1 MKVFAIASIARPLTP
16 EQRQEI
22 MPNEV
27 PATLKL
33 YLDGK
38 IEQFWYRQGAPGVI
52 FLMNVDSVEQAK
64 ATVEALPLAAGGFA
78 HYEFFPVGPLAPLG
92 LLIQGK

>member
-1 MKVFAIASIARPLTP
+1 MKVMAIATIIKPVTP
-16 EQRQEI
+16 EQRQQI

-38 IEQFWYRQGAPGVI
+38 IEQFWARQDAPGVI
-52 FLMNVDSVEQAK
+52 FLLNVASVDEAK
-64 ATVEALPLAAGGFA
+64 TTVEALPLVTGGFA
-78 HYEFFPVGPLAPLG
+78 KYEFIPVGPLAPLG

>member
-1 MKVFAIASIARPLTP
+1 MKDMAIGSFVKPLTP
-16 EQRQEI
+16 EQRQQV

-27 PATLKL
+27 PATLKH

-38 IEQFWYRQGAPGVI
+38 VEQFWYRQDAPGVI
-52 FLMNVDSVEQAK
+52 FLMNVASVDEAK
-64 ATVEALPLAAGGFA
+64 AELDTLPLVTGGFA
-78 HYEFFPVGPLAPLG
+78 TYQFFPVGPLAPLG

>member
-1 MKVFAIASIARPLTP
+1 MKVLAFGNIVKPLTP
-16 EQRQEI
+16 EQRAEI
-22 MPNEV
+22 MPKEV
-27 PATLKL
+27 PATLKH

-38 IEQFWYRQGAPGVI
+38 IEQFFYRQDKPGVI

-64 ATVEALPLAAGGFA
+64 AEVETLPLVKAGFA
-78 HYEFFPVGPLAPLG
+78 QYDLIPVGPLAPLG

>member
-1 MKVFAIASIARPLTP
+1 MKVLAVATINKPLSP
-16 EQRQEI
+16 EQRQQI

-38 IEQFWYRQGAPGVI
+38 IEQFWFRQDKPGVI
-52 FLMNVDSVEQAK
+52 FLMNVDSIEQARS
-64 ATVEALPLAAGGFA
+64 AVESLPLTSGGFA
-78 HYEFFPVGPLAPLG
+78 NYELMQVGPLAPLG
-92 LLIQGK
+92 LLIQPK